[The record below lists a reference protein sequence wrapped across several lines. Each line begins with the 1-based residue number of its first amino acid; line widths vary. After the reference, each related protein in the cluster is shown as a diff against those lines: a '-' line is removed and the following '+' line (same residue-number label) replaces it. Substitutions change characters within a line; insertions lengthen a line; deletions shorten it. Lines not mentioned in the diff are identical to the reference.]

1 MELPPSPSRSRH
13 QSSEQFDHR
22 LHMYSVAAGAAGVG
36 LLALAQP
43 ANAEIV
49 YTPANVTISTRG
61 VSSYALD
68 LSGGGTTDF
77 FLSAISKESVDTS
90 GGTSRIIAR
99 AAARGNAVVGYG
111 GNAAALTAGQHIDA
125 QRKYK
130 GSMMASLHTFIGT
143 EFTFRGQWVNVKD
156 RYLGLEFQID
166 GQTHYGW
173 ARISVVGKTMTA
185 KLTGYAYETTADTP
199 VAAGKTS
206 GTAVASR
213 LPITAPVFQA
223 EAHGASLGAL
233 AAGASSL
240 SAWRREET
248 APELPA

>member
-1 MELPPSPSRSRH
+1 
-13 QSSEQFDHR
+13 
-22 LHMYSVAAGAAGVG
+22 MYSVAAGAAGVG

-61 VSSYALD
+61 VASYALD
-68 LSGGGTTDF
+68 LSGSGTTDF
-77 FLSAISKESVDTS
+77 FLSAVSKESVDTS
-90 GGTSRIIAR
+90 GGTSRLIAR
-99 AAARGNAVVGYG
+99 AAARSNGVVGYG

-125 QRKYK
+125 QRKFK
-130 GSMMASLHTFIGT
+130 GSMMASLRTFIGT

-166 GQTHYGW
+166 GETHYGW
-173 ARISVVGKTMTA
+173 ARLSVVGKTMTA

-199 VAAGKTS
+199 IAAGKTS
-206 GTAVASR
+206 GTDTAS
-213 LPITAPVFQA
+213 LSPIPVPGLQA
-223 EAHGASLGAL
+223 RAHLASLGAL
-233 AAGASSL
+233 AAGASAL

-248 APELPA
+248 DPQPPA